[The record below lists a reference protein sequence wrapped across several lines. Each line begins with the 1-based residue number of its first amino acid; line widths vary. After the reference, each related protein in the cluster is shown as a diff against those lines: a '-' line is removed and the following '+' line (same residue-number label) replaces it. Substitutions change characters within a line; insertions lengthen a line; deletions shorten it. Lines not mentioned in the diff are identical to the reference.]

1 MIALLAARTRWEL
14 PSIAAPPRSHGVTPG
29 HGDMGL
35 AQNPKKSQGNTW
47 GQRAGAA
54 EERGVMLSLPQPC
67 PTGGSHCEWDTRQ
80 GHGTGRP
87 SRVHHREKGDDDGL
101 FTKFLSPWLNQ
112 L

>member
-1 MIALLAARTRWEL
+1 
-14 PSIAAPPRSHGVTPG
+14 
-29 HGDMGL
+29 
-35 AQNPKKSQGNTW
+35 
-47 GQRAGAA
+47 
-54 EERGVMLSLPQPC
+54 MLSLPQPC

-87 SRVHHREKGDDDGL
+87 SRVHHTEKGDDDGL